1 MRISSRNNKNSNIMN
16 RATSSS
22 STVLGVG
29 CLLLLLILAPSAP
42 SSSKYGFVEAVE
54 FIADN
59 NAVDVADTEQII
71 SIQYSTR
78 RTMMEEDV
86 DGGDS
91 DFNSTTTSSF
101 NSTTTSSFN
110 STTTS
115 SFNST
120 TTSSF
125 NSTTTSS
132 NDVDGMDDSSETETE
147 TEPNEYNDHG
157 IEGHN
162 HDTDH
167 SSPDLDETV
176 ELLST
181 TMEDSAAATTTATGG
196 SAHSVVLVIALAVS
210 IVITASSSSSVY

>member
-29 CLLLLLILAPSAP
+29 CLFLLLILAPSAP
-42 SSSKYGFVEAVE
+42 SSSKFGFVEAVE
-54 FIADN
+54 FTTADN

-78 RTMMEEDV
+78 TMMEEDV

-91 DFNSTTTSSF
+91 DFNSTTT
-101 NSTTTSSFN
+101 T
-110 STTTS
+110 
-115 SFNST
+115 
-120 TTSSF
+120 
-125 NSTTTSS
+125 S
-132 NDVDGMDDSSETETE
+132 NDDNDGIDDSNETETE
-147 TEPNEYNDHG
+147 TEPMEYNDHG
-157 IEGHN
+157 IDGHN

-181 TMEDSAAATTTATGG
+181 TMEDSAATTTTATGG
-196 SAHSVVLVIALAVS
+196 SAHFVVKVIAVAVS
-210 IVITASSSSSVY
+210 IVITASSSSSVF

>member
-29 CLLLLLILAPSAP
+29 CLLLLLILAQSAP
-42 SSSKYGFVEAVE
+42 SSSKFGFVEAVE

-78 RTMMEEDV
+78 TMMEEE

-91 DFNSTTTSSF
+91 DFNSTTTSSFNSTTTSSF

-132 NDVDGMDDSSETETE
+132 NDVDGMDDSNETETE
-147 TEPNEYNDHG
+147 TEPVEYNDHG
-157 IEGHN
+157 IDGHN
-162 HDTDH
+162 V
-167 SSPDLDETV
+167 SFCNRE
-176 ELLST
+176 
-181 TMEDSAAATTTATGG
+181 
-196 SAHSVVLVIALAVS
+196 VS
-210 IVITASSSSSVY
+210 ISKYVLLRISSLTFA